1 MQVYFT
7 VNVGRKFRYSNW
19 RALIGGVR
27 FIRVRVYHGLY
38 SCTEVSCA
46 YEVALKV
53 KYNCFACQI
62 YNKLKYFA
70 QLTLKT

>member
-19 RALIGGVR
+19 RPLIGGVR
-27 FIRVRVYHGLY
+27 FIRLRVYHGLY

-46 YEVALKV
+46 YEGALKV
-53 KYNCFACQI
+53 KYN
-62 YNKLKYFA
+62 
-70 QLTLKT
+70 